1 MSRFLYWILFLSC
14 SSLYAPFGAAE
25 EAFAPCVADL
35 QRKARQQ
42 GLGPKIVDEVLGGV
56 KFVPKVIELDRRQ
69 PEFTATFADYL
80 NKRVTEDRVKRGRE
94 LLARHRKLL
103 DQLLRQY
110 GVPPQYL
117 VAFWG
122 LESNYGGYLGDMP
135 VLDSLATLACDPRR
149 SEFFTTQLLTALHL
163 IGPRGVEPDQMQGS
177 WAGAMG
183 HTQFMPETYKKYAV
197 DGDGDS
203 RVDLWNSIPDAMT
216 SAANFLAGLGWKT
229 GLRWGREV
237 VLPENFTYKEVGI
250 QNRRPLNEWREL
262 GIVTAFGGPIP
273 QADVQAALL
282 VPAGHQG
289 PAFLVYDNFD
299 VIMEWNRSEFYALAV
314 GYLADRINGG
324 GTLKQPPPDQPPLS
338 IAQVKELQTRL
349 NTLGFEAGEPDGI
362 LGPGTRRA
370 IRALQ
375 HQRDMVADG
384 YPAAAVLKELG
395 ISLE

>member
-1 MSRFLYWILFLSC
+1 MSRFLYWILFLSYC
-14 SSLYAPFGAAE
+14 SLYAPFGAAE
-25 EAFAPCVADL
+25 EAFAGCVADL

-56 KFVPKVIELDRRQ
+56 TFVPKVIELDRRQ

-135 VLDSLATLACDPRR
+135 VLDSLATLACDQRR

-203 RVDLWNSIPDAMT
+203 RVDLWNSIPDAMA

-384 YPAAAVLKELG
+384 YPAPAVLKELG

>member
-1 MSRFLYWILFLSC
+1 MSRFLYWILFLSYC
-14 SSLYAPFGAAE
+14 SLYAPFGAAE
-25 EAFAPCVADL
+25 EAFAACVADL

-56 KFVPKVIELDRRQ
+56 KFAPKVIELDRRQ
-69 PEFTATFADYL
+69 PE
-80 NKRVTEDRVKRGRE
+80 
-94 LLARHRKLL
+94 
-103 DQLLRQY
+103 
-110 GVPPQYL
+110 
-117 VAFWG
+117 
-122 LESNYGGYLGDMP
+122 GDMP
-135 VLDSLATLACDPRR
+135 VLDSLATLACDQRR

-203 RVDLWNSIPDAMT
+203 RVDLWNSIPDAMA